1 MSSQYSVVI
10 TTVNSDNAATSLA
23 NALLSKQLAACVQ
36 VFPIKSHYTWKG
48 SLHVDS
54 EQLLMIKAK
63 HSDFSAIQQCI
74 VENHSYEVP
83 EIIEIPIAAGLPKY
97 LSWINDVTR

>member
-36 VFPIKSHYTWKG
+36 VFPIESHYTWKG